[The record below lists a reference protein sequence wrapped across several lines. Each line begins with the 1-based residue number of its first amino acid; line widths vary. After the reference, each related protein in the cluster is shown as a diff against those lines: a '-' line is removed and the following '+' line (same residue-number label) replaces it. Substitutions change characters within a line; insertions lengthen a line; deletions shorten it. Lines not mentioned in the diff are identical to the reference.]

1 MYVLSLSIRA
11 VMHFEEFIKILAVLA
26 TVLKIR
32 LLCRSFWV
40 NFVNFFRFAIL
51 QITWKQLVLCIRVA
65 RISQKTAAFLESVV
79 RRCSIKQVFF
89 KISQNSKKNTCSRVS
104 FLIELQAEHL
114 FLQNTSNG
122 GFYISFYVSLKE
134 WFLSAILQSIKLF
147 TKNKFIIL
155 MICFC

>member
-32 LLCRSFWV
+32 FLCRSFWV
-40 NFVNFFRFAIL
+40 NFVNFFRFTIL
-51 QITWKQLVLCIRVA
+51 QITWKRLLLCICVPH
-65 RISQKTAAFLESVV
+65 ISQKTAAFLEAVV

-89 KISQNSKKNTCSRVS
+89 KISQNSKESTCSRVS